1 MFLGKQYFIA
11 SPECASCNIGAEFG
25 KLTTYYL
32 HSISHKFRQKEDS
45 IRHCLVTNVISC
57 SMYIAVASHPN
68 PIYQIRPQIYMA
80 TVTLFKLSVCNKFWQ
95 LVSLKYICML
105 KDISI
110 IQCKVIAMSV
120 YECLFLMRLKVLCI
134 II

>member
-11 SPECASCNIGAEFG
+11 SPECASCNLGAEFG

-57 SMYIAVASHPN
+57 GMYIAVASL
-68 PIYQIRPQIYMA
+68 QIQYIKSAHRYIWQQLPFLNFPSA
-80 TVTLFKLSVCNKFWQ
+80 TSSGN
-95 LVSLKYICML
+95 
-105 KDISI
+105 
-110 IQCKVIAMSV
+110 
-120 YECLFLMRLKVLCI
+120 
-134 II
+134 